1 MSDFKFFNIIP
12 YNPGREEETAKDII
26 EFYQRTG
33 IPRVLYSLSFH
44 PQGRAIVKAERLVAS
59 FRKLKAL
66 LACEPGI
73 KAGVLIQSILGHVIG
88 SDVDECSGDPDGFV

>member
-1 MSDFKFFNIIP
+1 MDDFKFFNVIP
-12 YNPGREEETAKDII
+12 YNPGNEEQTAQDII

-33 IPRVLYSLSFH
+33 IPRVLYSLSYH
-44 PQGRAIVKAERLVAS
+44 PQGANAMVKAERLTAS

-73 KAGVLIQSILGHVIG
+73 QVGVLIQSILGHVIG
-88 SDVDECSGDPDGFV
+88 AALSGIVKE